1 MSALTTDTNNK
12 TNTTMNN
19 LEATIYTTLSTNA
32 NVYDGNGKLTQSG
45 VTVIQIDEPKCSSND
60 SRIVIGNTSHASQDI
75 EQDGDT
81 LTSLA
86 ASWTVKL

>member
-1 MSALTTDTNNK
+1 
-12 TNTTMNN
+12 MNN
-19 LEATIYTTLSTNA
+19 LETSLHTTLSTNA
-32 NVYDGNGKLTQSG
+32 NVYDRDGQMTQSG
-45 VTVIQIDEPKCSSND
+45 VTVIQIDEPKHSSND
-60 SRIVIGNTSHASQDI
+60 SRIVIGNTSHALQDI